1 MVAKSRSHHSSVK
14 IKCQTTPELDE
25 KVTEKFGL
33 PHLLNDKNY
42 ELFHIEIETTF
53 GNKLGIQL
61 NDSCVVNS
69 VNREDVE
76 VIFGDLWLEIN
87 GLWLEDKRHFT
98 EIYRKM
104 KREANNS
111 LKLKLKIARLLWKQN
126 LPEDRMPMD
135 ILPRREYKYHLA
147 VIYGIPKMHLTL
159 ALKAINGK
167 VFVSGVSEETLGR
180 MAFSVGDAILDVD
193 NCMVGSITGAYELL
207 KQNLKQHGVVSCVV
221 ERADSKNANFYVLEA
236 IRSEKNP
243 HKEERLN
250 KDVEKICR
258 REKRKNF
265 RGEEIQASKSIIK
278 GKNSK
283 SYKTIHVAF
292 KPTHD
297 VVHINADINPLLLQP
312 VPSHNVLPTDTLLAP
327 GRSAESILSELS
339 SEATTEE
346 GHQEQKQSKF
356 RPMRQKD
363 CRLTTG
369 TKVIKQKRSTEN
381 PKSPAPS
388 SAATASTT
396 TTGKKS
402 STPNDSPRDT
412 KDSDSGK
419 KCPTIMA
426 ITKTQTDSGKRTIT
440 TTKTTQ
446 NTTDSGKRAITTLK
460 TQNTDSGR
468 RGSTSKTQSK
478 TPQDTDSR
486 KKTTTI
492 STNNNNNPTDS
503 RKKNSTPK
511 IIKTSFSRDNSPK
524 NSNSLR

>member
-1 MVAKSRSHHSSVK
+1 MSKIFYTLKSFQDFLVS
-14 IKCQTTPELDE
+14 TT
-25 KVTEKFGL
+25 
-33 PHLLNDKNY
+33 
-42 ELFHIEIETTF
+42 
-53 GNKLGIQL
+53 LGIQL

-69 VNREDVE
+69 VNREDVD

-87 GLWLEDKRHFT
+87 GIWLEDKKHFT

-104 KREANNS
+104 KRETNNS
-111 LKLKLKIARLLWKQN
+111 IKLKLKIARLLWKQN

-147 VIYGIPKMHLTL
+147 LIYGIPKMHLTL

-180 MAFSVGDAILDVD
+180 MAFSVGDAILDVN

-207 KQNLKQHGVVSCVV
+207 KQHLKAHGV
-221 ERADSKNANFYVLEA
+221 
-236 IRSEKNP
+236 
-243 HKEERLN
+243 
-250 KDVEKICR
+250 
-258 REKRKNF
+258 
-265 RGEEIQASKSIIK
+265 GKS
-278 GKNSK
+278 
-283 SYKTIHVAF
+283 HVTF

-312 VPSHNVLPTDTLLAP
+312 VPSHNFLPTDTLLAP
-327 GRSAESILSELS
+327 GRSAESILSDLS

-346 GHQEQKQSKF
+346 QHQEPKLSKS

-381 PKSPAPS
+381 PKSPI
-388 SAATASTT
+388 ASPT

-412 KDSDSGK
+412 KDSDSGGK

-426 ITKTQTDSGKRTIT
+426 TTKTQTDSGKRTFT

-446 NTTDSGKRAITTLK
+446 NTTDSGKRGLTTLK

-478 TPQDTDSR
+478 TPQDTDSK
-486 KKTTTI
+486 KKTTTTT
-492 STNNNNNPTDS
+492 TNNNNTNTDS
-503 RKKNSTPK
+503 RKKNSASKT
-511 IIKTSFSRDNSPK
+511 KTSVSRDNSPR
-524 NSNSLR
+524 NSNSQR